1 MTDSDMPEI
10 DELAWEAAAVEHER
24 ATELLDS
31 GDPGAAEP
39 VAREALEALRAVVG
53 EQHPDYANALATLA
67 QVSEQ
72 LGKLH
77 EAIEIGLR
85 ALAIFDQYRD
95 EPIVDPM
102 RAAAATQVG
111 YRLALAGR
119 YGESETLLRE
129 ALALTPEQHPLEAS
143 AWVNL
148 GVSLRLAGRHD
159 EAQAAYERACEL
171 YVAADDELPSALHHN
186 LAGLAFARGDHGVAE
201 RHARSAIATR
211 ERARE
216 TGQTSELDE
225 FQLGMDLCGLGDALA
240 GLGRFTEAEQ
250 AYRDGLASYE
260 RVGRAEH
267 VEVAFAL
274 HNLADVLAD
283 QSRVD
288 EAEMTYQ
295 RAIALKLQLLGDTHH
310 EVAASL
316 SNLAVLVAG
325 RERLEEARQLSAQA
339 LRIVSAL
346 DERHPVRIGVE
357 AAARTLGS

>member
-1 MTDSDMPEI
+1 MTDIDMPEI
-10 DELAWEAAAVEHER
+10 DELAWEAAAAEHER
-24 ATELLDS
+24 AIELLDS
-31 GDPGAAEP
+31 GDLEAAAPVALGAAE
-39 VAREALEALRAVVG
+39 ALRGVVG
-53 EQHPDYANALATLA
+53 EQHPDYANALATVA

-72 LGKLH
+72 LGNLH
-77 EAIEIGLR
+77 EAIELGLR
-85 ALAIFDQYRD
+85 ALAILDQYRD

-119 YGESETLLRE
+119 YTESETLLRE
-129 ALALTPEQHPLEAS
+129 ALALTPEQHPQEAN

-159 EAQAAYERACEL
+159 EATTAYGRACEL
-171 YVAADDELPSALHHN
+171 YVAANDPLPPALHHN
-186 LAGLAFARGDHGVAE
+186 LAGLAFARGDHALSE
-201 RHARSAIATR
+201 SHARSAIAAR

-216 TGQTSELDE
+216 TGETSETDE
-225 FQLGMDLCGLGDALA
+225 FELGMDLCGLGDALA
-240 GLGRFTEAEQ
+240 GLGRFSEAEQ
-250 AYRDGLASYE
+250 AYRDGLACYE

-283 QSRVD
+283 QARVD
-288 EAEMTYQ
+288 EAETTYR
-295 RAIALKLQLLGDTHH
+295 RAIALKLQLLGDAHH
-310 EVAASL
+310 EVAATL

-325 RERLEEARQLSAQA
+325 CERLDEARALSEKARA
-339 LRIVSAL
+339 IVSSL

-357 AAARTLGS
+357 AAARTLAS